1 VNLQTQ
7 IVLSK
12 CILTKPR
19 NLNQPT
25 IMAQQLK
32 TKFQKEITPKLM
44 EQFGYTNELQVPKVI
59 KITVNRGLGEASTN
73 AKALESSI
81 AEIAKITGQKPV
93 VTRAKKAIAG
103 FKIRAGMPVGVMVT
117 LRGDRMYAFLD
128 RFINL
133 TLPRIRD
140 FRGISPK
147 SFDGRGN
154 YSIGIREQLI
164 FPEIEYD
171 QVDQIRGMD
180 ISIITTADNDEA
192 GRALLKE
199 MGMPFRAS

>member
-1 VNLQTQ
+1 
-7 IVLSK
+7 
-12 CILTKPR
+12 
-19 NLNQPT
+19 
-25 IMAQQLK
+25 
-32 TKFQKEITPKLM
+32 M
-44 EQFGYTNELQVPKVI
+44 EQFGYTNMLQVPKVI
-59 KITVNRGLGEASTN
+59 KITVNRGLGEAATN

-171 QVDQIRGMD
+171 QIDQIRGMD
-180 ISIITTADNDEA
+180 ISIITTADNDES